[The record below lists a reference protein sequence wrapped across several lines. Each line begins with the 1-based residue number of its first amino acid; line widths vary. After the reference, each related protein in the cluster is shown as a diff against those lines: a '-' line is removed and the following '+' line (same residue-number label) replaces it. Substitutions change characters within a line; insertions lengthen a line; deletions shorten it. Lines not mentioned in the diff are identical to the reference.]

1 MIRLRNQTKR
11 EFGVCGSRAEDQTH
25 PSKSEYQT
33 WWFININET
42 CSSGRGGSWCPMM
55 AVLGMHQTW
64 SRSTVGWRDTSICVV
79 KIVVL
84 IGVPSFQPY
93 PVPPPPTPSTGGG
106 AAKSPLFCIFGAHFK
121 LCHHTHTKASKR
133 QENVTFHTI
142 STSDC
147 KFPNGWAL
155 FTMVQTKF
163 IPPNWNNAMQTDFG
177 VHQQIWPWSEHQR
190 WHCNFDFDFN

>member
-1 MIRLRNQTKR
+1 MWVESR
-11 EFGVCGSRAEDQTH
+11 GSDTF
-25 PSKSEYQT
+25 KSEYQS

-106 AAKSPLFCIFGAHFK
+106 AAKSPLLCILGAHFK
-121 LCHHTHTKASKR
+121 LCHHTRTHTQKQASAKKMSR
-133 QENVTFHTI
+133 STQF
-142 STSDC
+142 STSDYQ
-147 KFPNGWAL
+147 FPNGWAIP
-155 FTMVQTKF
+155 TIVQTKL

-177 VHQQIWPWSEHQR
+177 VHQQTWPWSEHQR
-190 WHCNFDFDFN
+190 LHCNFDFDFS